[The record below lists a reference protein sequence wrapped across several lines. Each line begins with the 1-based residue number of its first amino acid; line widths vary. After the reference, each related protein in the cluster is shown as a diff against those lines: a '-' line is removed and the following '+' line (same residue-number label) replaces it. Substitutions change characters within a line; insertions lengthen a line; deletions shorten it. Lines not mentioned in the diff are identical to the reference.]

1 VEKLNSTEQITNGL
15 GSFEL
20 NILDQNKSYESTN
33 LTDTIQ
39 SDDSQ
44 TSISIDLSNG
54 MSKFDFIYIQE
65 QLRL

>member
-1 VEKLNSTEQITNGL
+1 MEKLHSTEQITNGL

-44 TSISIDLSNG
+44 SSISIDLSNG

>member
-1 VEKLNSTEQITNGL
+1 MEKLNSTEQITNGL